1 MCIQFPLYY
10 TKNAVAKHLWTPI
23 LRKAFVPLC
32 EKGIRPNAASKITL
46 ADSTI
51 TTPMQQQKIESKY
64 QTQKKNIYIFIC
76 SSSLRTVVVVVVDI
90 FLAIWVPIYVRHGEH
105 DCVCLSMLSMHAS
118 VYALRLVA
126 RSLSHSLSLS
136 FALSLFSHAV
146 LCYTSSILDC
156 LFPSIKLH
164 GLHVLCASLRRLL
177 LPWKINNSL
186 EEFAIH
192 CLGPYVHSAARLHVY
207 YICLDIHKQLPLQH
221 WIHVQPT

>member
-1 MCIQFPLYY
+1 MNTNSAKSFCPSLRKRDSAKCRKQNHTGRFDNNNTNAT
-10 TKNAVAKHLWTPI
+10 TKNWEQISNAKKKYLYIYLLFFFAYGCCCCCRHIPCDMGPHICTARGAW
-23 LRKAFVPLC
+23 LC
-32 EKGIRPNAASKITL
+32 VLVYVIHACKCVCTAAS
-46 ADSTI
+46 
-51 TTPMQQQKIESKY
+51 
-64 QTQKKNIYIFIC
+64 
-76 SSSLRTVVVVVVDI
+76 
-90 FLAIWVPIYVRHGEH
+90 G
-105 DCVCLSMLSMHAS
+105 
-118 VYALRLVA
+118 A
-126 RSLSHSLSLS
+126 RSLSLS

-207 YICLDIHKQLPLQH
+207 YICLE
-221 WIHVQPT
+221 